1 MSLAR
6 QLIVRSRLRRAET
19 LASGDPER
27 IARYGVNRLLAQLF
41 RRLFLRPPSR

>member
-27 IARYGVNRLLAQLF
+27 IARYGVNALAQLF